1 MLSPQSR
8 TKHAKRLNCPRC
20 GHAMELSDSPVM
32 LAGQAA
38 QAEPPIWLCRHCWVV
53 LPVEPDRLRV
63 VPSAS

>member
-1 MLSPQSR
+1 
-8 TKHAKRLNCPRC
+8 
-20 GHAMELSDSPVM
+20 MELSDSPVM

-53 LPVEPDRLRV
+53 LPAEPDRLRV